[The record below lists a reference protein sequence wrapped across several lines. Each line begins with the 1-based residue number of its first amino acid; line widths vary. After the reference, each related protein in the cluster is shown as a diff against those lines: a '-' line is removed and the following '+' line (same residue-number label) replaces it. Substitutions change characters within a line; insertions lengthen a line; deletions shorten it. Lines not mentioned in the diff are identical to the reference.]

1 MKPFPKILLLLLGAS
16 AAGCAS
22 PRPTVSVD
30 LPVASRYVFRGAV
43 IDDNAVFQ
51 PGLRVEQ
58 EVGEDLLGAGLW
70 SSFELGDDRGLEGNF
85 TEYDV
90 SLDYSKTFGRVD
102 ASVGA
107 SLYEYPHTDF
117 NSSVEVFAMFSLN
130 DLVVTPTFETWYD
143 CVDIDGVYFNFNLSK
158 GFELAEAWTASAVA
172 GIGWMDEAQAG
183 SYFGVEES
191 GFSDALLQA
200 TLEHAVSEHVT
211 LSAVAAFASV
221 LDGDYRDAVDRQENA
236 WFAVGA
242 TFIF

>member
-1 MKPFPKILLLLLGAS
+1 MKASPKTLILLGAFAS
-16 AAGCAS
+16 GCASS

-58 EVGEDLLGAGLW
+58 EAGDDLLGAGLW
-70 SSFELGDDRGLEGNF
+70 SNFELGDDRGLEGNF

-102 ASVGA
+102 AAVGG

-117 NSSVEVFAMFSLN
+117 HSSVEVFAMFSLN
-130 DLVVTPTFETWYD
+130 DLVVTPTFEAWYD

-158 GFELAEAWTASAVA
+158 DFELAQDWTLSAVA
-172 GIGWMDEAQAG
+172 GIGWMDGAQAG

-200 TLEHAVSEHVT
+200 TLQHPLSEHVA
-211 LSAVAAFASV
+211 LSAAGALASV
-221 LDGDYRDAVDRQENA
+221 LDGDYRDAVDETENA
-236 WFAVGA
+236 WFALGA
-242 TFIF
+242 TFNF

>member
-1 MKPFPKILLLLLGAS
+1 MKPQETLILLLGAL
-16 AAGCAS
+16 AASCAS
-22 PRPTVSVD
+22 HRPTVSVD

-51 PGLRVEQ
+51 PGLRLEQ
-58 EVGEDLLGAGLW
+58 EVGDDLLGAGLW

-107 SLYEYPHTDF
+107 ALYEYPHTDF
-117 NSSVEVFAMFSLN
+117 NASAEVFALFSINELA
-130 DLVVTPTFETWYD
+130 VTPAFEAWYD
-143 CVDIDGVYFNFNLSK
+143 CVDIDGVYLNFNLSK
-158 GFELAEAWTASAVA
+158 GYELAQDWSLSAVA

-183 SYFGVEES
+183 AYFGVEQS

-200 TLEHAVSEHVT
+200 TLEHPVSEHVT
-211 LSAVAAFASV
+211 LSAAGALASV
-221 LDGDYRDAVDRQENA
+221 LDGDYRDAVDESENA

-242 TFIF
+242 TFAF